1 MTISELKENA
11 RRELSDALQKKKEL
25 LEAIIVDNLKRGL
38 DKTRLFSEYSSTTE
52 HAEGRKILT
61 IRDVVNSV
69 DRSFDISEIEQIA
82 KDLEISF
89 TVEIDKTRHIIDY
102 KRRFLIRDEPVY
114 ADRYRKVVT
123 LLHGSL

>member
-1 MTISELKENA
+1 MTILELKESA
-11 RRELSDALQKKKEL
+11 RRDLSEALQKKKEI

-38 DKTRLFSEYSSTTE
+38 DKTLLFSEYSSTVE
-52 HAEGRKILT
+52 HAEVRKILT

-69 DRSFDISEIEQIA
+69 DRSFNISEIEQIA

-89 TVEIDKTRHIIDY
+89 TVEVDKTRHIIDY
-102 KRRFLIRDEPVY
+102 KRRFLMRDEPVY

-123 LLHGSL
+123 LLHGAL